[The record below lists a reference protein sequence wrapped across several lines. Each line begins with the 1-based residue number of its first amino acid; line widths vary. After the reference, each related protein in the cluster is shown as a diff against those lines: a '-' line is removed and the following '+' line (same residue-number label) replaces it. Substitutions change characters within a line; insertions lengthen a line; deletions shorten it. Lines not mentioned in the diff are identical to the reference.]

1 MNNQTKSVP
10 NTTQSPSQNQ
20 SVSWLK
26 KFSSFWSS
34 STIKLPPEQQINF
47 LHNSKVEHFKNL
59 NDILPSR
66 LSDTGRAE
74 YKKLTLSVGGARK
87 SLHKSKRQKLKK
99 RKTRRHI

>member
-59 NDILPSR
+59 NDILPSS

-74 YKKLTLSVGGARK
+74 YKKLTLSVGGARRT
-87 SLHKSKRQKLKK
+87 KRQKLKK